1 MRLTRKYILFMSFPV
16 LYSAS
21 VLMLVVP
28 QMVAADGHLLRG
40 EQLAELTLGCS
51 EWRRPEWAVR
61 PVGLHS
67 SRAGDDAF
75 APQRVHQSPSREKR
89 WVELHVPAALLQVL
103 QTTESGGAVVQLQV
117 PGALL
122 TRLQALGLEELP

>member
-1 MRLTRKYILFMSFPV
+1 MCLTRKYILFMSFPV

-28 QMVAADGHLLRG
+28 QIGAADGHLPG
-40 EQLAELTLGCS
+40 GGPLAELTLVCS
-51 EWRRPEWAVR
+51 EWRRPEWVAW

-67 SRAGDDAF
+67 SHTGDDAF
-75 APQRVHQSPSREKR
+75 PPQRVQQSPNREKR

-103 QTTESGGAVVQLQV
+103 QTTERGGAVVQLQV